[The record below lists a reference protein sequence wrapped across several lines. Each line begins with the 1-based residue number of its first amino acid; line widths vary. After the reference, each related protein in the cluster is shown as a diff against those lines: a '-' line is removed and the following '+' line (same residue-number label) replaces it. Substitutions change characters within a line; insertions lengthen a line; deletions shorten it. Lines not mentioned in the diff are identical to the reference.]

1 MTIRVPVVKIQMV
14 RERTMP
20 YEESALISS
29 PDEAAQLMRAY
40 LGDAD
45 REHFVVLMLNT
56 KHRVNAI
63 HTVSVGSISA
73 TIVHPREVLKVA
85 ILSNAAAIVVG
96 HNHPSGDP
104 KPSEEDLSITQRLVQ
119 ACRII
124 GIELLDHVVVGND
137 RHISFRERGLLDFQP
152 ESASTIKG

>member
-1 MTIRVPVVKIQMV
+1 MAIRVPVVKIQMV

-29 PDEAAQLMRAY
+29 PDEAVQLIRAY

-45 REHFVVLMLNT
+45 REHFVVLMLST

-63 HTVSVGSISA
+63 HTVSVGSINA

-104 KPSEEDLSITQRLVQ
+104 KPSEEDLSITERLLQ
-119 ACRII
+119 ACRIM
-124 GIELLDHVVVGND
+124 GIELLDHVVLGEN
-137 RHISFRERGLLDFQP
+137 RHISFRESGLLAFASG
-152 ESASTIKG
+152 SATKL